1 MPSSLRDTTNRVGE
15 ALFKKGLLTEPQ
27 LKEAAEKQRLSG
39 RMLGEVLIDLGYVT
53 ENQVTEALSEQLGI
67 PFIDV
72 STYQIDPKI
81 FALFPEEML
90 REHLILPL
98 FKVDKTI
105 TVAMVDPL
113 NIRVTDRLRFLT
125 HCEIEPLFGAKSA
138 VLRALDK
145 NLGSAG
151 SLEKVMRDI
160 KLQDGAKAPAL
171 VRPMGGGKSLTS
183 VSGSGKPAAAD
194 QVTSLIAAAENAPVV
209 KIVDTIIKQA
219 VENRASDIHIE
230 PEESSTYL
238 RYRIDGVLYDVP
250 PPPKNLE
257 AAVISRIK
265 IMGNMDIAER
275 RLPQDGRIQVH
286 YGEKEID
293 LRVSSFPTI
302 YGENL
307 SLRVLDKSAITL
319 NLEDLGFDKEVL
331 RKYKELLNRP
341 HGILL
346 VTGPTGCGKTTTLYA
361 SLRTINAVEKN
372 VITLEDPVE
381 YRIQRVRQAQVDV
394 KAGLTFANGLRSI
407 LRQDPDI
414 ILIGEIRD
422 LETAEIAIHS
432 ALTGHMVFSTLH
444 TNDAPGALNRL
455 ADMGVEPFLAVSSV
469 VGVLAQRLVR
479 SLCAECKK
487 PYKPTPEILKSLGV
501 DPKKE
506 VTLYQ
511 TKGCEACKQ
520 TGYRGRAALFELM
533 ETSDKIRDLL
543 LKKASS
549 AELKEQAIRDGMI
562 NLRRDGVEKVI
573 KGVTTVEEVLRVTEQ
588 DFQE

>member
-1 MPSSLRDTTNRVGE
+1 MPSLRDTTNRVGE
-15 ALFKKGLLTEPQ
+15 VLLKKGLLTDAQ
-27 LKEAAEKQRLSG
+27 LKEAIEKQRLNG
-39 RMLGEVLIDLGYVT
+39 RMLGDVLIELGFVT
-53 ENQVTEALSEQLGI
+53 ENQITETLSEQLGI

-81 FALFPEEML
+81 FSLFPEELL

-98 FKVDKTI
+98 FKVDKTV

-113 NIRVTDRLRFLT
+113 NIRVTDRMRFLT

-138 VLRALDK
+138 IQRALDK
-145 NLGSAG
+145 NFGSAG

-160 KLQDGAKAPAL
+160 KLEDGARPPPAARSAATAKPSASGAAPA
-171 VRPMGGGKSLTS
+171 T
-183 VSGSGKPAAAD
+183 D

-230 PEESSTYL
+230 PEESATFL
-238 RYRIDGVLYDVP
+238 RYRIDGVLYDMP

-302 YGENL
+302 HGENL

-319 NLEDLGFDKEVL
+319 KLEDLGFEKTIL
-331 RKYKELLNRP
+331 SKFKELLNRP

-346 VTGPTGCGKTTTLYA
+346 VTGPTGCGKTTSLYA
-361 SLRTINAVEKN
+361 ALRTINAVEKN

-381 YRIQRVRQAQVDV
+381 YRIPRIRQAQVDV
-394 KAGLTFANGLRSI
+394 RAGLTFANGLRSI

-455 ADMGVEPFLAVSSV
+455 VDMGVEPFLAVSSV

-479 SLCAECKK
+479 SLCMECKK
-487 PYKPTPEILKSLGV
+487 PYKATPEILKSLGV

-511 TKGCEACKQ
+511 TKGCEACKE
-520 TGYRGRAALFELM
+520 TGYRGRAGVFELM

-543 LKKASS
+543 LRKASS
-549 AELKEQAIRDGMI
+549 AELKEQAVRDGMI
-562 NLRRDGVEKVI
+562 TLRRDGVEKVL